1 LSNAP
6 GFSEALL
13 NWHGQYGRHDLPWQ
27 HPRSP
32 YRVWVS
38 EIMLQQTQVQTVI
51 PYFNQFIARFP
62 TLPDLAKASESA
74 VMQSWAG
81 LGYYS
86 RARNLH
92 KAAKVCMTLHD
103 GELPHDFEALLA
115 LPGIGRTTAGAILS
129 QAHGERFAIMD
140 GNVKRVL
147 TRFFAIEG
155 DAASAHVGKQLWLVA
170 ESLLPETR
178 LADYSQAVM
187 DLGATVCTRSKPA
200 CTQCPLSL
208 QCQARQSGTVLRF
221 PGRKAIRKIPHREK
235 HFLIMISAAG
245 EILLE
250 RRPANGIW
258 GGLYSLPEAD
268 DSESANRLARQF
280 AKKFNGPEA
289 LLPMEHVFSH
299 FRLSIRPLL
308 FGNCTRKIQ
317 IADND
322 SKVWVPHAQLSEYG
336 LPAPIKK
343 LIGTLP

>member
-1 LSNAP
+1 LSKAA

-13 NWHGQYGRHDLPWQ
+13 QWHGQFGRHDLPWQ

-51 PYFNQFIARFP
+51 PYFTAFMARFP

-74 VMQSWAG
+74 VMNAWAG

-92 KAAKVCMTLHD
+92 QAAKICMAGHG
-103 GELPHDFEALLA
+103 GELPRDFDGLLA

-129 QAHGERFAIMD
+129 QAHGQRFAIVD

-147 TRFFAIEG
+147 TRFFAIGG
-155 DAASAHVGKQLWLVA
+155 DAASALVSKQLWLVA

-178 LADYSQAVM
+178 MADYSQAIM
-187 DLGATVCTRSKPA
+187 DLGATLCTRSKPA
-200 CTQCPLSL
+200 CAQCPLSL
-208 QCQARQSGTVLRF
+208 QCQARQSGTVLLF
-221 PGRKAIRKIPHREK
+221 PGRKAIKKIPQREK
-235 HFLIMISAAG
+235 YFLIMISAAD

-258 GGLYSLPEAD
+258 GGLHSLPETD
-268 DSESANRLARQF
+268 DSDSATRLARQYA
-280 AKKFNGPEA
+280 AKFKAPDA
-289 LLPMEHVFSH
+289 LAPMEHVFSH
-299 FRLSIRPLL
+299 FRLTLRPLL
-308 FGNCTRKIQ
+308 YADCTQKTQ

-322 SKVWVPHAQLSEYG
+322 AQVWVPRARLSDYG

-343 LIGTLP
+343 LLGTLP